1 MKIKLLPLL
10 FICFILIQSCE
21 KPDPNG
27 CHNAIT
33 YYKYLSE
40 TARNQTPYFTNPA
53 FDTIS
58 FASDKGD
65 TVTFVKTKTDSSWYK
80 EEISGNPACDW
91 DKNYYQ
97 ILHNK
102 YITIIG
108 NGELD
113 VKFECKNSRQFPNN
127 LNIQFSNLRFDINTD
142 WLNPLFGYAYTLGDI
157 YLKNRLFKN
166 TIYSYST
173 LGDTASNYLIV
184 NKDFGIVKINN
195 KTENIS
201 WILIKP

>member
-1 MKIKLLPLL
+1 MMIKHSILIGLFVLLL
-10 FICFILIQSCE
+10 FSCE

-65 TVTFVKTKTDSSWYK
+65 TVTFVKTITDSTWYK

-97 ILHNK
+97 VLHNT
-102 YITIIG
+102 YTTIKG
-108 NGELD
+108 SGTFD
-113 VKFECKNSRQFPNN
+113 VKHSKKNNKYLDIIEFNFNN
-127 LNIQFSNLRFDINTD
+127 TIFFIGDYEINDTKH
-142 WLNPLFGYAYTLGDI
+142 PQYLGDI
-157 YLKNRLFKN
+157 IKNQISYKKSMYSIDNSGKVRCYLNQ
-166 TIYSYST
+166 S
-173 LGDTASNYLIV
+173 
-184 NKDFGIVKINN
+184 FGIFYIEDNTNNIIWTSIN
-195 KTENIS
+195 
-201 WILIKP
+201 